1 MSWNLAAIARPTM
14 SEEPPATKGMMTRI
28 GLAGNWEP
36 EWEPEVCAAAPVVIT
51 RDNNARI
58 RVGKFIGASLLDL
71 ESPSPMARKKPEELR
86 SHRWYG
92 VNDLR
97 SFGHRSRTAQMG
109 YDRSDYAGKPVIAI
123 INTWSDINP
132 CHTHFKNRVEE
143 VKRGVWQ
150 AGGFPVEMPAM
161 SLAEPMQKPTTMM
174 YRNFLAM
181 ECEELL
187 RSYPADGAV
196 LMAGCDKT
204 TPALVMGATS
214 MNIPAIYVPAGPML
228 NGRWRAD
235 TLGSGSDSWKY
246 WAELRAGTITERDW
260 QEIEDG
266 IARSPG
272 TCMTMGTA
280 ATMMSIGEVLGLSLP
295 GASSIPAPDS
305 NHSKMATAAGKRI
318 VEMVW
323 EDLKPRDILSAA
335 SFDNAIVTLMA
346 MGGSTNALIHLVA
359 MAGRA
364 GVKLPLERFNEFSA
378 KTPLLANVRP
388 SGDKYLMEDFYYAG
402 GLRALLAQ
410 LTDLLDLKCRT
421 VNGKSLGA
429 NLDGARI
436 FNEDVIRKRGNPLKQ
451 SGGLVVLRG
460 NLAPNGAVIKASAAT
475 PKLLRHTGR
484 AVVFEDYNDM
494 AARIDRDDLECDADC
509 VLVLRNA
516 GPLGGPGMPE
526 WGMLPVPRKLLKSGV
541 RDMDRVSD
549 ARMSGTS
556 YGTCVLHVAPES
568 YVGGPLAFV
577 RSGDLIELDVD
588 KRVLNLNVSQAE
600 LEKRKAAWQPPKPRY
615 ERGYGAIFAQHVRQ
629 ADEGCDFDFLEGT
642 ASVPEPEI
650 H

>member
-1 MSWNLAAIARPTM
+1 
-14 SEEPPATKGMMTRI
+14 MT
-28 GLAGNWEP
+28 
-36 EWEPEVCAAAPVVIT
+36 
-51 RDNNARI
+51 
-58 RVGKFIGASLLDL
+58 
-71 ESPSPMARKKPEELR
+71 RKKPEDLR
-86 SHRWYG
+86 SYRWYG
-92 VNDLR
+92 AHDLR
-97 SFGHRSRTAQMG
+97 AFGHRSRTAQMG

-123 INTWSDINP
+123 INTWSDINS
-132 CHTHFKNRVEE
+132 CHTHFKQRVEE

-161 SLAEPMQKPTTMM
+161 SLAEVMQKPTTMM

-181 ECEELL
+181 ETEELL

-196 LMAGCDKT
+196 LMGGCDKT
-204 TPALVMGATS
+204 TPAIVMGAIS
-214 MNIPAIYVPAGPML
+214 MNLPAIYMPAGPML
-228 NGRWRAD
+228 SGHWRD
-235 TLGSGSDSWKY
+235 QTLGSGSDTWKY
-246 WAELRAGTITERDW
+246 WAELRAGNITERDW
-260 QEIEDG
+260 NEIEDG

-280 ATMMSIGEVLGLSLP
+280 ATMMSITEALGLALP

-305 NHSKMATAAGKRI
+305 NHAKMATLCGKRA

-323 EDLKPRDILSAA
+323 EDLKPRDILTAK

-364 GVKLPLERFNEFSA
+364 GIKLPLERYNHFSA

-402 GLRALLAQ
+402 GLRALLAE
-410 LTDLLDLKCRT
+410 LKDLLDLDCRT
-421 VNGKSLGA
+421 VNGKTLGE
-429 NLDGARI
+429 NLAGARI
-436 FNEDVIRKRGNPLKQ
+436 YNEEVIRPRSRPLKAA
-451 SGGLVVLRG
+451 GGLVVVRG
-460 NLAPNGAVIKASAAT
+460 NLAPNGAVIKAAAAT
-475 PKLLRHTGR
+475 PRLLKHTGK
-484 AVVFEDYNDM
+484 AVVFDDYNDM
-494 AARIDRDDLECDADC
+494 AARIDRDDLAVDADS

-526 WGMLPVPRKLLKSGV
+526 WGMLPVPKKLLKQGV
-541 RDMDRVSD
+541 RDMVRISD

-568 YVGGPLAFV
+568 FVGGPLALV
-577 RSGDLIELDVD
+577 KNGDLIELDVE
-588 KRVLNLNVSQAE
+588 RRELNLKVDAAE
-600 LEKRKAAWQPPKPRY
+600 LAHRKAAWRIPAAKFA
-615 ERGYGAIFAQHVRQ
+615 RGYGAIFSRHIKQ

-642 ASVPEPEI
+642 AATPEPEI